1 MKIVPLISL
10 LLLGCLGLLLAAWVG
25 LGASISIRSA
35 TPTPTATEEICSS
48 NPYYAKAIIAMNH
61 MGDNPVSPP
70 YPAAQYSH
78 AVLDSLYDQLYAE
91 GKVGPIPPACQVT
104 ARQTVTVYTTPD
116 AASAPLWTLSA
127 GDSLDVYGRND
138 GTTWFSVLSPGGWGW
153 VSADAVD
160 LQPGAE
166 VDLMPIMG

>member
-1 MKIVPLISL
+1 MKIVPWVSL
-10 LLLGCLGLLLAAWVG
+10 LLLSCIGLFLAVWVG
-25 LGASISIRSA
+25 VGAELSFESA
-35 TPTPTATEEICSS
+35 ALSPAVADDVCSE
-48 NPYYAKAIIAMNH
+48 NPYYAKAISAMNY
-61 MGDNPVSPP
+61 MGDNPMSPP
-70 YPAAQYSH
+70 SSSAQYSH

-91 GKVGPIPPACQVT
+91 GKVGPVPPPCQVT
-104 ARQTVTVYTTPD
+104 ARQLLTVYTTPD
-116 AASAPLWTLSA
+116 SVSAPVWTLAA

-138 GTTWFSVLSPGGWGW
+138 DTTWFTVSSPGGWGW